1 MATVLASVVFTV
13 EELASLAQAMQT
25 LQTLASKIQSAA
37 PDAWAAVASDFKS
50 AEQTWNQASV
60 PAPAASG
67 AVYNTD
73 VGHVQAAPAPA
84 PAPVQEP
91 ASPPVPPEV
100 QAIVEASGQLPGMPV
115 GSDAA
120 PPAVK
125 PAEESEPLHDSGESF
140 RIDS

>member
-13 EELASLAQAMQT
+13 EELASLAQAVQT

-37 PDAWAAVASDFKS
+37 PDAWAAVASDFKN
-50 AEQTWNQASV
+50 AEQTWNQAST

-73 VGHVQAAPAPA
+73 VGHVQAAPAPT
-84 PAPVQEP
+84 QEP
-91 ASPPVPPEV
+91 VSPEV

>member
-13 EELASLAQAMQT
+13 EELASLAQAVQT

-50 AEQTWNQASV
+50 AQQTWNQASV

-67 AVYNTD
+67 AIYNTD
-73 VGHVQAAPAPA
+73 VGHVQATPAPT
-84 PAPVQEP
+84 PAQES
-91 ASPPVPPEV
+91 ASPPVPPDV